1 MTQDENP
8 REAGEA
14 EEHGGLRM
22 GVAEGKRRSVEI
34 VYHCVSKKLYSKTLR

>member
-14 EEHGGLRM
+14 GEHGGLGI
-22 GVAEGKRRSVEI
+22 GVVEGKRSVEM
-34 VYHCVSKKLYSKTLR
+34 VYHCVSKKADSKT